1 MPGGRVWGW
10 GGGWL
15 RPWQM
20 AGAGEEAT
28 GPGLSWDA
36 AWKRRIIEWRMPWA
50 LKVLRESWGVTLLS
64 AHTPQALWPLEPSL
78 LRGPQIPDAQEPLMS
93 YSGVSHGR
101 VFRFLCPGK
110 CTHSHQVGGLAP
122 RKG

>member
-1 MPGGRVWGW
+1 MPGGRRWGW
-10 GGGWL
+10 GGWL
-15 RPWQM
+15 HPWQM

-36 AWKRRIIEWRMPWA
+36 AWKRRIIESEDA
-50 LKVLRESWGVTLLS
+50 LGPRGAQGVLGATLLS

-93 YSGVSHGR
+93 YVGVSRGWIIP
-101 VFRFLCPGK
+101 FLCPGK
-110 CTHSHQVGGLAP
+110 CTHSHQVGGLAL